1 MSLAASPRVLVIED
15 DAEIRDALVEYLEE
29 EGYEVACAENGAD
42 GLTRLGDGPLP
53 SVVLLDSAMP
63 VLDGA
68 ATLARLRANPAWA
81 AIPVVLSSADA
92 RVAELGADRYLTKPF
107 TVGDLVATLK
117 ELLARRR

>member
-1 MSLAASPRVLVIED
+1 VLVIED